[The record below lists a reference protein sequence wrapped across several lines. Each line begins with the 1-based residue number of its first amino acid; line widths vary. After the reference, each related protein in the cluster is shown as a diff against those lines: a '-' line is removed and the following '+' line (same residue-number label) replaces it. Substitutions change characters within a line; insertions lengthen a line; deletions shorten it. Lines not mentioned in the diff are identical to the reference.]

1 MLLRPALLALF
12 ALSAAPA
19 LAEDVETEAR
29 DYLSGHGFETIEMTR
44 DSGMLTAVATGKGKR
59 IEIRYN
65 ATTGEILSQEMTM
78 LSDTR
83 RADES

>member
-1 MLLRPALLALF
+1 MPLRSALLALF

-19 LAEDVETEAR
+19 IADDVEAEAR
-29 DYLSGHGFETIEMTR
+29 DYLTGHGFETIEMSH
-44 DSGMLTAVATGKGKR
+44 DSGMLTAIATGKGKR

-78 LSDTR
+78 VSDEH
-83 RADES
+83 APDES